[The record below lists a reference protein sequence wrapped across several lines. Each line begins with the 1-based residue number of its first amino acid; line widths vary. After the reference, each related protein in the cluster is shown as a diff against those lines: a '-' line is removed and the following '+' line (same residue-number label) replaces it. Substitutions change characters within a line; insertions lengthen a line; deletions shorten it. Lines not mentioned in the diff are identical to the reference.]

1 MSEAH
6 SDSGDGAS
14 TPAAV
19 RQRQRW
25 LGVLAAADTASLE
38 TAWSQLD
45 PIPRFQ
51 ALRGPEVGLAMLRG
65 RAGGT
70 GRRFNL
76 GEMTVT
82 RCAVRLD
89 DGTLGVGYVAGR
101 RPRHAELVA
110 LFDALMQD
118 PTRRPRLDADVIA
131 PAERAQREARQRAG
145 AKTAETRVEFF
156 TMVRGD

>member
-1 MSEAH
+1 MSEAQ
-6 SDSGDGAS
+6 GDGGGAAPDS
-14 TPAAV
+14 AAV

-45 PIPRFQ
+45 SVPRFEP
-51 ALRGPEVGLAMLRG
+51 LRGPEVGLAMLRG

-82 RCAVRLD
+82 RCAIRLE
-89 DGTLGVGYVAGR
+89 DGTLGVGYVTGR

-110 LFDALMQD
+110 LFDALLQD
-118 PTRRPRLDADVIA
+118 PVRRPRLDTEVIA
-131 PAERAQREARQRAG
+131 PAERAQREARRQAE
-145 AKTAETRVEFF
+145 AKTAATRVEFF

>member
-14 TPAAV
+14 TSAAV

-45 PIPRFQ
+45 SIPRFQ

-82 RCAVRLD
+82 RCAVQLD

-131 PAERAQREARQRAG
+131 PVERAQREARQRAG